1 MFAKI
6 TKTKKLMPRAKV
18 IREMVFSA
26 PRSLTFS
33 NRFNPPLP
41 EKALL
46 IPSDFPLCNNDNK
59 INKADTIMS
68 AISSIGFSFQVA
80 LIL

>member
-1 MFAKI
+1 MLTSI
-6 TKTKKLMPRAKV
+6 TSTKNEIPRANV
-18 IREMVFSA
+18 ILEIVFSA

-33 NRFNPPLP
+33 NRFKPPLP

-59 INKADTIMS
+59 INKADTIIRM
-68 AISSIGFSFQVA
+68 ISNIGFSFQVA
-80 LIL
+80 